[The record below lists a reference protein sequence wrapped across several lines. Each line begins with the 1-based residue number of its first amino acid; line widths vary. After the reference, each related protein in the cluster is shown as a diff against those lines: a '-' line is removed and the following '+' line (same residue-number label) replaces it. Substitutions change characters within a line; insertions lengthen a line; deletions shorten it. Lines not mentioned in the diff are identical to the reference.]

1 MNCGVWQRKNELE
14 MRWGGVSVRCARARQ
29 ERKIPS
35 FARFLKRICFVVM
48 VLSFRMPSSDVAVF
62 CLRGNSRNC
71 SGSPRERRQ
80 FLELRFRSFAA
91 VAVVFCRFWGSPVQ
105 SPVLLAYLASG
116 ATLEIP
122 LPIAYSSRNL
132 GHVAHGPSQR
142 GKEGRKEGRSGHSN
156 CNYFIC
162 VKTSVVGR

>member
-1 MNCGVWQRKNELE
+1 MNRGIWQRKNKLE
-14 MRWGGVSVRCARARQ
+14 VRWDGVSVRCARARQ

-48 VLSFRMPSSDVAVF
+48 VLSS

-71 SGSPRERRQ
+71 SGSPKERRQ
-80 FLELRFRSFAA
+80 FLELRSRSFAA
-91 VAVVFCRFWGSPVQ
+91 DAVVFCRFWGSPVQ

-142 GKEGRKEGRSGHSN
+142 GKEGRKEG
-156 CNYFIC
+156 
-162 VKTSVVGR
+162 VVIRIVIISSA